1 MITRDDANPTAEM
14 TDTAQTKIT
23 VGMKTIAERKIT
35 AGMMVIAETM
45 VTVRKIHEEEK
56 TPSGTTA
63 TEE

>member
-1 MITRDDANPTAEM
+1 M

-23 VGMKTIAERKIT
+23 VGMKTIAETKIT
-35 AGMMVIAETM
+35 AEMMVIAETM